1 MEGLAIRLMALDI
14 SLNLEADMKTIL
26 IIDDDEM
33 VRKSFKAILE
43 REGYEVKEWPGSTYA
58 DKAIEKINP
67 DIVLT
72 DHNFKPEE
80 ELGFCLALRLKR
92 KGVKIIL
99 MSGDTDIGIEAVSN
113 GLPFLQKPSMVQ
125 TLLNIIKEVGHD

>member
-1 MEGLAIRLMALDI
+1 
-14 SLNLEADMKTIL
+14 MKTIL

-58 DKAIEKINP
+58 DKAVEKIKP

-80 ELGFCLALRLKR
+80 ELGFSLALRLKG
-92 KGVKIIL
+92 KSVNVIL
-99 MSGDTDIGIEAVSN
+99 MSGDPNIGIEATAN
-113 GLPFLQKPSMVQ
+113 GLPFIQKPSPVQ
-125 TLLNIIKEVGHD
+125 TLLNIIKEVGHA